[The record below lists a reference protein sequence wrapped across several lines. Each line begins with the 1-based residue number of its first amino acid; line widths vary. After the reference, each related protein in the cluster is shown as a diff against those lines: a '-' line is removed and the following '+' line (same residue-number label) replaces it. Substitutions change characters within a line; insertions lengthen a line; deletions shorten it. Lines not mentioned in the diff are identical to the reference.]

1 MDIQHHIGI
10 STREAI
16 TGALLISIIFILVF
30 VSRYSRLESS
40 KAISFDKGIHVY
52 LESNTGL
59 DGLIEHLKNEDT
71 SLDEDAFRWASRL
84 LGWRSFQQGHY
95 YLQGPYPYEALFSKI
110 ALGIQDPVNVTILP
124 GINAERFAQNL
135 SNSLNL
141 DSAAVLTQLADSTY
155 LRKLKLSKEQLFGR
169 MLPDTYS
176 LYWTTS
182 TENVINKIL
191 DEFDERISKPYSQR
205 AAELGYSIDEIVAMA
220 SIVEWE
226 ANIDDEKPI
235 ISGLYWNRINKRMY
249 LQADPTVN
257 FALGER
263 RRLLFKDYSFEHP
276 FNTYVN
282 LGLPPGA
289 ITNPSLVTIEA
300 TLYPDQHNYIY
311 MVANPEGGH
320 VFTRTFKE
328 HQIESE
334 KWRKWL
340 QRQYRI
346 KRQREASES
355 NSASQ

>member
-1 MDIQHHIGI
+1 MDIEQYIGV
-10 STREAI
+10 SKKEALAS
-16 TGALLISIIFILVF
+16 ALLITVFFVLVF

-40 KAISFDKGIHVY
+40 NAINFEEGIHVY

-59 DGLIEHLKNEDT
+59 DGLIDHLKNEDANF
-71 SLDEDAFRWASRL
+71 DEEAFRWASRL

-95 YLQGPYPYEALFSKI
+95 YLKGTYPYEELFSKI

-124 GINAERFAQNL
+124 GINAGRFANSL
-135 SNSLNL
+135 SNSLNI
-141 DSAAVLTQLADSTY
+141 DSTQVMAQLSDSTFLY
-155 LRKLKLSKEQLFGR
+155 KLKLNKEQLFGR

-176 LYWTTS
+176 MYWTTS
-182 TENVINKIL
+182 PESVLRKIL
-191 DEFDERISKPYSQR
+191 DEFNERVSKPYNER
-205 AAELGYSIDEIVAMA
+205 ATELGYSIDEVVAMA

-226 ANIDDEKPI
+226 ASIVEEKPI
-235 ISGLYWNRINKRMY
+235 ISGLYWNRIKKRMY

-263 RRLLFKDYSFEHP
+263 RRLLFKDYSFNHP

-282 LGLPPGA
+282 IGLPPGA
-289 ITNPSLVTIEA
+289 ITNPSLNTIEA
-300 TLYPDQHNYIY
+300 TLFPEQHNYIY

-346 KRQREASES
+346 KRQRESEDS
-355 NSASQ
+355 TSASQ

>member
-1 MDIQHHIGI
+1 MDIQQYFSVTKKEALIG
-10 STREAI
+10 A
-16 TGALLISIIFILVF
+16 ILVTVF
-30 VSRYSRLESS
+30 FGLVFLSRYSRLESS
-40 KAISFDKGIHVY
+40 KAISFDNGIHIY

-59 DGLIEHLKNEDT
+59 DGLIDHLKKEDANF
-71 SLDEDAFRWASRL
+71 DEDAFRWASRL

-95 YLQGPYPYEALFSKI
+95 YLEGDYPYESLFSKF
-110 ALGIQDPVNVTILP
+110 ALGIQDAVNVTILP
-124 GINAERFAQNL
+124 GITAERFSKNL
-135 SNSLNL
+135 SNSLSI
-141 DSAAVLTQLADSTY
+141 DSATVMEQLNDSTF
-155 LRKLKLSKEQLFGR
+155 LKKLKLTKEQLFGR

-176 LYWTTS
+176 MYWTIS
-182 TENVINKIL
+182 PENVIKKIL
-191 DEFDERISKPYSQR
+191 DEFEERVTKPYGER
-205 AAELGYSIDEIVAMA
+205 AKELGYSIDEIVAMA

-226 ANIDDEKPI
+226 ATKDEEKPI

-263 RRLLFKDYSFEHP
+263 RRLLFKDYSYDHP

-289 ITNPSLVTIEA
+289 ITNPSLITIEA
-300 TLYPDQHNYIY
+300 TLYPEQHNYIY

-346 KRQREASES
+346 KRQREAEEG
-355 NSASQ
+355 NSGTN